1 LVKSAQSAENKR
13 VEFSV
18 RAKKCKITQKSAQEY
33 ETKAFRYCHASPGS
47 ERMRK
52 LLTEQ
57 GIEEIFRLK
66 KKKPQEAAAQ
76 LPTSLSS
83 AYTT

>member
-1 LVKSAQSAENKR
+1 
-13 VEFSV
+13 
-18 RAKKCKITQKSAQEY
+18 
-33 ETKAFRYCHASPGS
+33 
-47 ERMRK
+47 MRK
-52 LLTEQ
+52 PLTEQ

-66 KKKPQEAAAQ
+66 KKKPLEAAAQ

>member
-1 LVKSAQSAENKR
+1 LVKSAESIENKR
-13 VEFSV
+13 VELFVS
-18 RAKKCKITQKSAQEY
+18 AKKCKVTQKSAQKY
-33 ETKAFRYCHASPGS
+33 ETKAFRYYHSSPGN

-52 LLTEQ
+52 SLTEQ

-66 KKKPQEAAAQ
+66 KKNPQEAAAQ
-76 LPTSLSS
+76 LPTGLSS